1 MAAYFIARVTSHD
14 DGWVSDYQANVPQMV
29 ARFGGELICRATQFE
44 RFEGEG
50 ASPHYTVIIR
60 FPAMADAQAFM
71 ACPDY
76 APFKNA
82 RIAGATSDIFA
93 VAD

>member
-1 MAAYFIARVTSHD
+1 
-14 DGWVSDYQANVPQMV
+14 MV
-29 ARFGGELICRATQFE
+29 ARFGGELICRSNRFE

-50 ASPHYTVIIR
+50 AVPHYTVIIR
-60 FPAMADAQAFM
+60 FPAMADVQAFM

-76 APFKNA
+76 APFKAA

>member
-1 MAAYFIARVTSHD
+1 M
-14 DGWVSDYQANVPQMV
+14 
-29 ARFGGELICRATQFE
+29 
-44 RFEGEG
+44 
-50 ASPHYTVIIR
+50 IIR
-60 FPAMADAQAFM
+60 FPAMADVQAFM

-76 APFKNA
+76 APFKAA